1 MPSTNKRIHMNA
13 PLSKTSGAGLVG
25 LLLLFA
31 LAVACS
37 VNGDTGRQA
46 LESDKKVPQPQETTA
61 HQVDN
66 EQVDPSP
73 DENRL
78 PSQQA
83 ITARVETEQATTEVD
98 EVEVA
103 KPGAILVDVTGSK
116 VPLPITMEEL
126 LDRVDIIA
134 VGRVGPIDRVAEEDG
149 FDRTGPGLTP
159 HTYFELKIEEVIR
172 DDGAIARG
180 ETILLR
186 AIGRTQ
192 NWPEDRSVEGIVKVY
207 HDVDP
212 LPVTGQRRL
221 FLLSRTPNGSYMSGG
236 PSGLLIIDGDGV
248 KFATE
253 DSKPVPFATGKTPQE
268 FLIELRAAANAGQ

>member
-1 MPSTNKRIHMNA
+1 MNA
-13 PLSKTSGAGLVG
+13 LLSKASGAGLVG

-37 VNGDTGRQA
+37 VNGDTGREA
-46 LESDKKVPQPQETTA
+46 LKTDKKVPRPQNTTA
-61 HQVDN
+61 PQVDN
-66 EQVDPSP
+66 EQVAPSP
-73 DENRL
+73 DENKL

-83 ITARVETEQATTEVD
+83 IAARVDTEQATTEVD
-98 EVEVA
+98 EVEMP
-103 KPGAILVDVTGSK
+103 KPGTILVDVTASK

-134 VGRVGPIDRVAEEDG
+134 VGRVGPIVREAEEDG

-159 HTYFELKIEEVIR
+159 HTYFELNIEQVIR

-180 ETILLR
+180 ETIFLR
-186 AIGRTQ
+186 AKGRTH
-192 NWPEDRSVEGIVKVY
+192 NWPEDRSVEGIIKVY
-207 HDVDP
+207 HDADP

-236 PSGLLIIDGDGV
+236 PSGLLIIDGDVV
-248 KFATE
+248 KFAT
-253 DSKPVPFATGKTPQE
+253 DDPKPVPFATGKTSE
-268 FLIELRAAANAGQ
+268 DFLKELRGAANAGR